1 MEDREST
8 RYSQRWM
15 FWVLL
20 LSIAREARPQ
30 SSCGTN
36 VVPRQPVNFK
46 QTPLPNFRWNL
57 TWSPPP
63 CTTDTPQTWI
73 VRARVASETN
83 EFIDCYQ
90 ITIPGSSNWVV
101 IDKDTNWQ
109 GTAQDYVGTT
119 GAGCRHSVPTGPWST
134 KISSLNTWPHYRQS
148 GYLFSLKVGAWLYS
162 SPTSVRLPIVTCSPS
177 KLANG
182 CISTYNP
189 TMNTGTIQWNSE
201 TRVYYTP
208 VQPQALRSCSVREF
222 RKFAVPCA
230 PSSCYNYICSPS
242 APGGSG
248 DTLDPGLCHTNFL
261 TLQLTF
267 GHQLQVWGFDV
278 STVQLLLA

>member
-30 SSCGTN
+30 SCSDSTTKHA
-36 VVPRQPVNFK
+36 VQFT

-57 TWSPPP
+57 TWSPPT

-73 VRARVASETN
+73 VRAKVSSETN
-83 EFIDCYQ
+83 EKIDCYQ
-90 ITIPGSSNWVV
+90 ITIPGSSKWVV

-109 GTAQDYVGTT
+109 LTTQDYDVNSQN
-119 GAGCRHSVPTGPWST
+119 GCRYSVPTGPWST

-162 SPTSVRLPIVTCSPS
+162 SPTSVRLPIVTCSQS

-182 CISTYNP
+182 CISTYHP
-189 TMNTGTIQWNSE
+189 PMHTNTLQWNSE

-208 VQPQALRSCSVREF
+208 VQPQALRSCSEREF

-230 PSSCYNYICSPS
+230 PNSCYNYICSPR
-242 APGGSG
+242 
-248 DTLDPGLCHTNFL
+248 
-261 TLQLTF
+261 
-267 GHQLQVWGFDV
+267 
-278 STVQLLLA
+278 